1 MSPSIIESRMDASGS
16 NNQAVDGS
24 EIVNSK
30 ENVQQRE
37 TLNALNN
44 GEEPPSLAPIP
55 TSPPAQAVAAI
66 NPDEQAS
73 QQRLKFL
80 LEKSSIYAKLVGDRM
95 ERQRQQKAKQE
106 QKAATRKENKEIRS
120 AADEGMGKKTRST
133 RANAAAATPAV
144 HEEAAEEK
152 PSVKRRRTTRG
163 KAVPV
168 ESEQFYDK
176 AAVKEE
182 TSTADAAPTD
192 AQNATAQTD
201 KIYMGKQPAL
211 ITGATLRDYQLAGV
225 QWMVSLYENGLN
237 GILADEM
244 GLGKTIQTISFLA
257 HLMAMNAPGP
267 YLIVCPLSV
276 LANWVTEFSK
286 FAPEIP
292 VLMYHGSI
300 PDRQV
305 LREERMDPSIVN
317 QQNKR
322 KKIEGSNA
330 NIPSFPVIV
339 TTYEMIIKDQ
349 QYLSRYDWKFI
360 VVDEGHRLKNLN
372 SKLIQ
377 ELKTYRSANRLL
389 LTGTPLHNN
398 LTELWSLLNFILPEV
413 FDDLTTF
420 QQWFDFDNLRENGD
434 TSGLGKGDIV
444 GTLHEILKPFLLRR
458 LKVDVEP
465 NMPPKKEY
473 LLKAPLTQQQ
483 AEIYKA
489 IVNHEIRDY
498 LIEKMSGIS
507 SHEPSPAPSNDTA
520 NFTDTGNETAGTETD
535 GTRRSS
541 RRLAKQ
547 PKLNYRVANDD
558 ERFAQR
564 IEAGLPVE
572 LKSIEVPEKTVEETS
587 RDWAVRH
594 ATKKVNNMRLQ
605 NLIMQLRKVSS
616 HPFLF
621 DWPMDERTGDL
632 VINDDLVNASGKMLL
647 LNRLLDALF
656 DRGHKVLI
664 FSQFTTM
671 LDVIEDWATEF
682 KGWPIYRIDGSTK
695 QPDRLRQMN
704 DFNNAG
710 DSPDAVKLFLLS
722 TRAGGLGVNLVAA
735 DTVIFF
741 DQDWNPQ
748 ADLQAADRA
757 HRIGQTKPV
766 LVFRLVTAHTIESRI
781 LAKASN
787 KRKLEA
793 LVISRGKFG
802 AVDKEGK
809 ILLGREKKQP
819 KTEDW
824 AKELL
829 ALDSEEITFV
839 TKDDKVISDED
850 LEILLDRSPAALARE
865 KGWSAGMGAKG
876 QTDEHIKEKINKGE
890 KTAFEVFV
898 PNTEDDANN
907 ELANMFTEKGA
918 E

>member
-1 MSPSIIESRMDASGS
+1 MQPSMTEPQVEADTKQAMNGS
-16 NNQAVDGS
+16 STS
-24 EIVNSK
+24 ESK
-30 ENVQQRE
+30 EDVLQRE
-37 TLNALNN
+37 QVNALNN
-44 GEEPPSLAPIP
+44 GEKPPSSATTATPVTVQP
-55 TSPPAQAVAAI
+55 VALLD
-66 NPDEQAS
+66 PDEQAS

-95 ERQRQQKAKQE
+95 ERQRQIKAKQE
-106 QKAATRKENKEIRS
+106 ERAATRKENKEVRT
-120 AADEGMGKKTRST
+120 AADEGMARKTRST
-133 RANAAAATPAV
+133 RANAAVAMPSV
-144 HEEAAEEK
+144 KDEPAEEK
-152 PSVKRRRTTRG
+152 PAVKRRRTTRG
-163 KAVPV
+163 KVVPATPV
-168 ESEQFYDK
+168 EPVEPEQSDNK
-176 AAVKEE
+176 PTTKEE
-182 TSTADAAPTD
+182 TSTA

-257 HLMAMNAPGP
+257 HLMAMNAQGP

-286 FAPEIP
+286 FAPDIP
-292 VLMYHGSI
+292 
-300 PDRQV
+300 
-305 LREERMDPSIVN
+305 
-317 QQNKR
+317 
-322 KKIEGSNA
+322 
-330 NIPSFPVIV
+330 IV

-372 SKLIQ
+372 SNNGESLGFGLGGFSS
-377 ELKTYRSANRLL
+377 ESDNMVPPRL
-389 LTGTPLHNN
+389 
-398 LTELWSLLNFILPEV
+398 FR
-413 FDDLTTF
+413 
-420 QQWFDFDNLRENGD
+420 FDFDNLRENGD
-434 TSGLGKGDIV
+434 TSGLAKNDIV
-444 GTLHEILKPFLLRR
+444 TTLHEILKPFLLRR

-498 LIEKMSGIS
+498 LIEKMSGFS

-520 NFTDTGNETAGTETD
+520 DFTDTGNETAGNETD

-547 PKLNYRVANDD
+547 PKLNYRIANDD

-564 IEAGLPVE
+564 LDAGLPVE
-572 LKSIEVPEKTVEETS
+572 LKDIQVPVKTIEETG
-587 RDWAVRH
+587 REWAIRH
-594 ATKKVNNMRLQ
+594 ATKKVNNMKLQ
-605 NLIMQLRKVSS
+605 NMIMQLRKVSS

-621 DWPMDERTGDL
+621 DWPRDPSTNDL

-656 DRGHKVLI
+656 ERGHKVLI

-682 KGWPIYRIDGSTK
+682 KGWPIFRIDGSTK

-704 DFNNAG
+704 DFNTAG
-710 DSPDAVKLFLLS
+710 DRPDAVKLFLLS

-781 LAKASN
+781 LEKAGN

-802 AVDKEGK
+802 AIDKDGK
-809 ILLGREKKQP
+809 ILLGREKKQA

-829 ALDSEEITFV
+829 ALDSEEINFV
-839 TKDDKVISDED
+839 TKDDRVISDED
-850 LEILLDRSPAALARE
+850 LEILLDRSPEALARE

-876 QTDEHIKEKINKGE
+876 STDQDTEEKVKKGD

-898 PNTEDDANN
+898 PDTEDDVNN
-907 ELANMFTEKGA
+907 ELANMFAENGA
-918 E
+918 